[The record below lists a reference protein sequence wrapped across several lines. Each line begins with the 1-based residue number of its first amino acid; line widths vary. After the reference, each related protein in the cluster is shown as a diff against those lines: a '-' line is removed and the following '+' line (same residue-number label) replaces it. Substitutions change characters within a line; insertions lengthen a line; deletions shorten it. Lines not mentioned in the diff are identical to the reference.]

1 MSLLKVDDVLLEGV
15 VRGTLRGLEMA
26 SVTPAPV
33 GASRFF
39 MASRPV
45 SVLVGL
51 TGQCNGQVALNL
63 SERGLLHLAGRM
75 LMEDSIELGE
85 AAFDSIM
92 EVGNLVAGSIK
103 EELRGTAFEADQLT
117 VPSLVLG
124 ASYSIFYARGMS
136 SVAVE
141 FEIEELP
148 VTFDR
153 DRFFTTSVSVIR
165 RAA

>member
-1 MSLLKVDDVLLEGV
+1 MSLLKVDEVLLDCV

-26 SVTPAPV
+26 DVVPAPV

-39 MASRPV
+39 QSSRSL

-51 TGQCNGQVALNL
+51 TGQCNGQVAINL
-63 SERGLLHLAGRM
+63 SERAVLHLAGKM
-75 LMEDSIELGE
+75 LMEEQTQLGE
-85 AAFDSIM
+85 DAFDSIM
-92 EVGNLVAGSIK
+92 EIGNLIAGSIK
-103 EELRGTAFEADQLT
+103 EELRGTPYETEQLT
-117 VPSLVLG
+117 VPSLILG
-124 ASYSIFYARGMS
+124 ASYSVFYSRGIS
-136 SVAVE
+136 SVSVE

-148 VTFDR
+148 VAYDR